1 MKAVMCKE
9 LTGPDAL
16 VVEEVAAPK
25 VGAGDVCV
33 AVHAAGLNFFDIL
46 MVRGKYQAIP
56 DLPFTPGTEAAG
68 EVIEVGAEVKSVK
81 LGDRV
86 MAGGF
91 GGAFAEELV
100 VPEEAAFVL
109 PDGVDYATAAALRSV
124 YGTSYYA
131 LRDRAHLKANEI
143 LLVHGAAGGVGL
155 AAVELGKMM
164 GARVIATVG
173 SDEKKTIVEQYG
185 ADEVINYTRDD
196 FRERVKVISTGVGA
210 DVIYDPVGGEVF
222 EQSLRCINWDGRLL
236 VIGFASGV
244 IPKPPMNLPLLKSC
258 QIVGVFYGAWTM
270 REPKASRE
278 LTEELIDLTAKGRI
292 KPHVSMKFPLDG
304 VRDAMAA
311 LTERRSTGKVI
322 LIPR

>member
-1 MKAVMCKE
+1 M
-9 LTGPDAL
+9 
-16 VVEEVAAPK
+16 
-25 VGAGDVCV
+25 
-33 AVHAAGLNFFDIL
+33 
-46 MVRGKYQAIP
+46 
-56 DLPFTPGTEAAG
+56 
-68 EVIEVGAEVKSVK
+68 
-81 LGDRV
+81 
-86 MAGGF
+86 
-91 GGAFAEELV
+91 
-100 VPEEAAFVL
+100 
-109 PDGVDYATAAALRSV
+109 
-124 YGTSYYA
+124 
-131 LRDRAHLKANEI
+131 
-143 LLVHGAAGGVGL
+143 
-155 AAVELGKMM
+155 
-164 GARVIATVG
+164 G
-173 SDEKKTIVEQYG
+173 SDEKKAIVEQYG

-236 VIGFASGV
+236 VVGFASGT

-270 REPKASRE
+270 REPAASRK
-278 LTEELIDLTAKGRI
+278 LIEELIDLTAKGKI